1 MNDDLKKAILTTG
14 DLPPMPV
21 VATKVLQLV
30 ESGKADAAE
39 ISRAI
44 SSDPAVSARILKISN
59 STFYGCRRKIQ
70 TLAEAV
76 VVLGH
81 NTLKGLAVAAS
92 LKEIYKPAGLIENML
107 WEHSFGAALAAKIIA
122 GHTPQ
127 VSADEAFLAG
137 LFHDLGKI
145 IMNLRE
151 KEKFQQVIERCY
163 NEMLMFEEVEKTVF
177 PYTHAELGAYVL
189 EKWNLPE
196 DLITA
201 VMLHHTFAFPDPE
214 NIYQQNMTAI
224 TSLADLI
231 CVKLGIGTR
240 AAMEELDLNRSQ
252 AARILELDEN
262 RLNLITES
270 VAENYMRDKGYFVA

>member
-1 MNDDLKKAILTTG
+1 M
-14 DLPPMPV
+14 
-21 VATKVLQLV
+21 
-30 ESGKADAAE
+30 
-39 ISRAI
+39 
-44 SSDPAVSARILKISN
+44 
-59 STFYGCRRKIQ
+59 
-70 TLAEAV
+70 
-76 VVLGH
+76 
-81 NTLKGLAVAAS
+81 
-92 LKEIYKPAGLIENML
+92 
-107 WEHSFGAALAAKIIA
+107 
-122 GHTPQ
+122 
-127 VSADEAFLAG
+127 
-137 LFHDLGKI
+137 
-145 IMNLRE
+145 
-151 KEKFQQVIERCY
+151 
-163 NEMLMFEEVEKTVF
+163 
-177 PYTHAELGAYVL
+177 GAYVL

>member
-1 MNDDLKKAILTTG
+1 MNDDLKKIIMTTG

-30 ESGKADAAE
+30 ESGQADATE
-39 ISRAI
+39 LSRAM
-44 SSDPAVSARILKISN
+44 SSDAAVSARVLKISN
-59 STFYGCRRKIQ
+59 STFYGCRRQIQ

-81 NTLKGLAVAAS
+81 NTIKGLAVAAS
-92 LKEIYKPAGLIENML
+92 VKEIYKPAGLIENMR

-137 LFHDLGKI
+137 LFHDLGKV

-151 KEKFQQVIERCY
+151 KEKFQLATERCY
-163 NEMLMFEEVEKTVF
+163 NEMLMFEDVEKTVF

-201 VMLHHTFAFPDPE
+201 VMLHHTLAFPDPE

-240 AAMEELDLNRSQ
+240 AAMETLDLNQSQ
-252 AARILELDEN
+252 AARILDLDEN

-270 VAENYMRDKGYFVA
+270 VAENYMRDKGYFVS

>member
-92 LKEIYKPAGLIENML
+92 LKEIYKPAGQIENML

-151 KEKFQQVIERCY
+151 KEKFQKVIERCY

-240 AAMEELDLNRSQ
+240 AAMEELDLNQSH
-252 AARILELDEN
+252 AAQILELDEN
-262 RLNLITES
+262 ILNLITES